1 MIPRHGRERHQLE
14 IRDADLHNLKKVS
27 VDIPVGVMTVVTGV
41 AGSGKS
47 TLVAEVFMGRSPRG
61 DLRGPGRDR
70 RVVALHDSHLPR
82 PDGPDPTAVREG
94 QRRGRGPVQL
104 NSTGACEE
112 CQGRGVIITELAYM
126 GPVTTH
132 CESCDGRRFT
142 ESVLAHRLR
151 GQSIADV
158 LEMPAEQAVEFFT
171 EPALAG
177 KLRTLVEVGLGYLT
191 LGQPLSTLSG
201 GERQTPETGDRAA
214 PDKQRLH
221 TRRAHHRTAMS
232 DVATLLALLNRLV
245 DNGNTVVVVEHN
257 LDVIQQADWIID
269 LGPDGGRV
277 GGEIV
282 FTGTPHELLSRDDSR
297 TGQYLRRH
305 RQPAGA
311 V

>member
-1 MIPRHGRERHQLE
+1 
-14 IRDADLHNLKKVS
+14 VS
-27 VDIPVGVMTVVTGV
+27 VDIPVGVLTAVTGV
-41 AGSGKS
+41 AGSGKG
-47 TLVAEVFMGRSPRG
+47 TLIADVFMGAYPEAIFVDQSPIATSSRSTPATYLGMMDPIRHLFAKANG
-61 DLRGPGRDR
+61 
-70 RVVALHDSHLPR
+70 VAAGLFSF
-82 PDGPDPTAVREG
+82 
-94 QRRGRGPVQL
+94 

-126 GPVTTH
+126 DPVTTH
-132 CESCDGRRFT
+132 CESCGGRRFA

-171 EPALAG
+171 EPALAE

-201 GERQTPETGDRAA
+201 GERQ
-214 PDKQRLH
+214 RLKLA
-221 TRRAHHRTAMS
+221 TELHRTSSVYILDEPTTGLHMS
-232 DVATLLALLNRLV
+232 DVDTLLALLNRLV
-245 DNGNTVVVVEHN
+245 DNGNTVMVIEHN

-269 LGPDGGRV
+269 LGPDAGRA

-282 FTGTPHELLSRDDSR
+282 FSGVPRELLGHDDSR
-297 TGQYLRRH
+297 TGKYLRH